1 VPHDRNRDAL
11 PADVIGRLTGSSV
24 ITVHAVGGG
33 DVCQTGVAELADGRT
48 VFVKARSG
56 MPPDF
61 FATEGRGLRR
71 LAAVRDGV
79 PVPEVVAYDHS
90 CLVLEWLEPGP
101 PSAPSAERFG
111 RSLAT
116 THRSG
121 GDVFG
126 SADGDGWIATLR
138 LPGGPWATWAE
149 MWAEGRV
156 LPYLRAAVDSS
167 AVTVQDAHDIER
179 VLTDLPRLGGPVE
192 PPALVHGDLWA
203 GNVLWCADGIARLV
217 DPAAHGGHRETDLA
231 MLALFGCPH
240 LDRVLGAYNDSAPLG
255 DGWQARVA
263 LHQLHPVL
271 VHAVLFGGSY
281 GAQAGR
287 LARTSL
293 RAG

>member
-1 VPHDRNRDAL
+1 VPHDHDREVL
-11 PADVIGRLTGSSV
+11 PTDVIGRLTGSSV
-24 ITVHAVGGG
+24 ITVHPVGGG
-33 DVCQTGVAELADGRT
+33 DVCQTGAAELSDGRT

-71 LAAVRDGV
+71 LGSVRGGV
-79 PVPEVVAYDHS
+79 PVPEVVAFDRS
-90 CLVLEWLEPGP
+90 CLVLEWLETGT
-101 PSAPSAERFG
+101 PSVPSAERFG

-121 GDVFG
+121 GAVFG
-126 SADGDGWIATLR
+126 SVDADGWIATLR

-167 AVTVQDAHDIER
+167 AVTVPDARDIER
-179 VLTDLPRLGGPVE
+179 VLTDLPRLAGPVE

-217 DPAAHGGHRETDLA
+217 DPAVHGGHRETDLA
-231 MLALFGCPH
+231 MLALFGFPH

-287 LARTSL
+287 LARASL

>member
-1 VPHDRNRDAL
+1 MPSDRSRDAL
-11 PADVIGRLTGSSV
+11 GADVIGRLTGSTV
-24 ITVHAVGGG
+24 ITVYPVGGG
-33 DVCQTGVAELADGRT
+33 DICESIVAELSDGRT
-48 VFVKARSG
+48 VFAKARPG

-61 FATEGRGLRR
+61 FATEARGLRR
-71 LAAVRDGV
+71 LGAVHGGV
-79 PVPEVVAYDHS
+79 PVPEVVAHDHS
-90 CLVLEWLEPGP
+90 CLVLEWLETGP

-126 SADGDGWIATLR
+126 SPYGDGWIATLP
-138 LPGGPWATWAE
+138 LAGGPWTSWPQ

-167 AVTVQDAHDIER
+167 AVTLPDARDIER
-179 VLTDLPRLGGPVE
+179 VLADLPRLAGPAE

-287 LARTSL
+287 LARASL